1 MVIIGSQNIVYKASK
16 GKVASTS
23 QDFAPE
29 MEWELSCFTRIINQ
43 MTEAG
48 ADMRVVRRQRG
59 MSSGLTIW
67 LSVAAQLKNFGLG
80 HADIRLAV
88 LVPWSS

>member
-16 GKVASTS
+16 GKVAITS

-29 MEWELSCFTRIINQ
+29 LEWELSCFTRIINQ

-48 ADMRVVRRQRG
+48 AEYK
-59 MSSGLTIW
+59 T
-67 LSVAAQLKNFGLG
+67 
-80 HADIRLAV
+80 
-88 LVPWSS
+88 